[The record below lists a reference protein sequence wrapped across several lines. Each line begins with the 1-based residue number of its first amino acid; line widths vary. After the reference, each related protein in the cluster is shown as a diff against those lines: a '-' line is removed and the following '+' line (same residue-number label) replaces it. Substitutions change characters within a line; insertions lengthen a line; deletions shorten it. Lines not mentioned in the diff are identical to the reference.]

1 MVDFSHTEAG
11 LGIFPKCYNF
21 SHWNISFI
29 ETKIF
34 FVHREC
40 TEANEISQNN
50 NGIKIPPDDENIN
63 KITDDENTNKIT
75 DDGNSSSKLNFK
87 LFQVNAAVFIIFVA
101 LYISIVISC
110 SE

>member
-1 MVDFSHTEAG
+1 MGRLSKFISLWSQFH
-11 LGIFPKCYNF
+11 F

-29 ETKIF
+29 ETILF

-75 DDGNSSSKLNFK
+75 DDGTSSSKLNFK